1 MPRQRH
7 WCVRP
12 ASPSPPLPRVLKP
25 RGTNNQWHFLSS
37 SKAFK
42 DPPQEKPQP
51 PGGSR
56 GLSREGSRHEA
67 HFAGMDGTKPTE
79 RRGENCSRSGKA
91 TSATSG
97 QASRGNELQ
106 MGLLLEECFMGFER
120 DSWRIPQDSTGFH
133 MGSNGFR
140 GIPWCETPGF
150 YSLQPGWNSSLY
162 NIKEQPSEMTPATS
176 PRGARGR
183 LPGAVQMCF
192 LKLDDDS
199 GCIRRRSSTSAVV
212 PPSRRAPHISP
223 SPPPEPTVM
232 LYLLPPLCLSLLS
245 RCPPQHFMPNL

>member
-67 HFAGMDGTKPTE
+67 HLAGMDSTKPTE

-106 MGLLLEECFMGFER
+106 MGLLLEEWFMGFER

-162 NIKEQPSEMTPATS
+162 NIKEQLPLGNDASDFSEGGAGTS
-176 PRGARGR
+176 SGGGAD
-183 LPGAVQMCF
+183 VF
-192 LKLDDDS
+192 
-199 GCIRRRSSTSAVV
+199 
-212 PPSRRAPHISP
+212 
-223 SPPPEPTVM
+223 
-232 LYLLPPLCLSLLS
+232 
-245 RCPPQHFMPNL
+245 